1 MTQERK
7 YLDSRPG
14 GGPIC
19 PDGAG
24 CRHRYAPDEGRRT
37 RRWRYTEAL
46 HEAIEAKDALEV
58 ALGALKAL
66 ERLHRVERLE
76 GRGEGR

>member
-7 YLDSRPG
+7 YLD
-14 GGPIC
+14 
-19 PDGAG
+19 
-24 CRHRYAPDEGRRT
+24 T
-37 RRWRYTEAL
+37 
-46 HEAIEAKDALEV
+46 ALEAGQYALTALDAAIDTLLMKEDPALV
-58 ALGALKAL
+58 IHQSLHRVVEARDAVEVVLGALRRL